1 VAVSRD
7 YLAFVLE
14 QLRGAGEVGSRRMFG
29 GVGLYLGEVFFALIS
44 DDTLYLRVDAQSRAE
59 YRARGLRAFR
69 PYANRPQLSS
79 RYFEV
84 PADVLEDSS
93 QLAAWA
99 RRALA
104 AATRGP

>member
-1 VAVSRD
+1 LAVSRD

-14 QLRGAGEVGSRRMFG
+14 QLREAGEVVSRRMFG
-29 GVGLYLGEVFFALIS
+29 GVGLYLGEVFFALIT
-44 DDTLYLRVDAQSRAE
+44 DDTLYLRVDEESRAE
-59 YRARGLRAFR
+59 YTARGMRAFR

-93 QLAAWA
+93 RLAAWA

>member
-14 QLRGAGEVGSRRMFG
+14 QLHEAGEVASRRMFG

-44 DDTLYLRVDAQSRAE
+44 DDTLYLRVDEESRGE
-59 YRARGLRAFR
+59 YTARGMRAFR

>member
-7 YLAFVLE
+7 YLAFVLG
-14 QLRGAGEVGSRRMFG
+14 QLHEAGAVASRRMFG
-29 GVGLYLGEVFFALIS
+29 GVGLYLGEVFFALIA
-44 DDTLYLRVDAQSRAE
+44 DDTLYLRVDEDSRGE
-59 YRARGLRAFR
+59 YLARGMRAFR